1 MLPAGRFVSQM
12 AGHDSS
18 GDVPGDAP
26 SAAYP
31 GVGYDSGMDRPQFSL
46 RGMFVAVTVVGVALG
61 VDAYLEIQFLVGFWL
76 IWFLALIG
84 FLLMLSS
91 P

>member
-1 MLPAGRFVSQM
+1 
-12 AGHDSS
+12 
-18 GDVPGDAP
+18 
-26 SAAYP
+26 
-31 GVGYDSGMDRPQFSL
+31 
-46 RGMFVAVTVVGVALG
+46 MFVAVTVVGVALG